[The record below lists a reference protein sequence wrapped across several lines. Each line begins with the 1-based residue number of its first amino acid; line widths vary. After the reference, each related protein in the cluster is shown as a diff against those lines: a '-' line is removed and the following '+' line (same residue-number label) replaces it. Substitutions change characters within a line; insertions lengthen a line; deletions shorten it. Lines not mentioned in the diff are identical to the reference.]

1 MTFPKVVPKNFSV
14 SERQTAGLTP
24 SRHIYAGNLLRNGDF
39 EEGPFIFPGTAWGVL
54 VPPMDE
60 DDVSP
65 LPGWMVMSDTKVVK
79 YVDAAHHAVPR
90 GARAVELVAGRE
102 AALVQ
107 EVRGTV
113 PGRRYRLSFSVG
125 DAGNGCEGSLA
136 VEAYAAR
143 ATARATYESRG
154 TGGSIKRA
162 AVVEFAAI
170 ANLTRVVFQSYN
182 HHMKP
187 DGTLCGPVVDDV
199 SLVGLRKHAARRL
212 FL

>member
-1 MTFPKVVPKNFSV
+1 M
-14 SERQTAGLTP
+14 
-24 SRHIYAGNLLRNGDF
+24 LRNGDF
-39 EEGPFIFPGTAWGVL
+39 EEGPFIFPDTAWGVL
-54 VPPMDE
+54 VPPMSE

-107 EVRGTV
+107 EVRTV
-113 PGRRYRLSFSVG
+113 PGRHYRLSLSIG
-125 DAGNGCEGSLA
+125 DAANGCEGPMA

-143 ATARATYESRG
+143 ATLRTTYESRG
-154 TGGSIKRA
+154 NGGSKRA
-162 AVVEFAAI
+162 VLDFTAI
-170 ANLTRVVFQSYN
+170 ANLTRVVLQSYN

-199 SLVGLRKHAARRL
+199 SLVGLR
-212 FL
+212 